1 MQQRKDSVPEKGEAV
16 EVTVVLTSGWPR
28 RASKLTAL
36 VRRLHAHLEPL
47 HPGVSDPSLARF
59 YLLSLPADQFAL
71 ERLQELRHLDGVE
84 AAYIKPSDAPAHP

>member
-1 MQQRKDSVPEKGEAV
+1 MQRRDSGSEQRNAV
-16 EVTVVLTSGWPR
+16 EVTVVLTPGWPR

-36 VRRLHAHLEPL
+36 VQRLHASLEPL

-84 AAYIKPSDAPAHP
+84 AAYIKPSDSPAHP